1 MECEICGRQV
11 SDNPKKAK
19 IEGSVMIVCDE
30 CAKLG
35 KIQKAPPKPKFRK
48 SNKPKKNKTTKQNY
62 SKDEPKEELVEDFNV
77 KIRKARESKN
87 LSREE
92 LGQKIYEKV
101 SVINRI
107 ESGKMIPDIRL
118 TKKLENALNITLIEN
133 DNKLCAE
140 VASELDALVVCGNGT
155 NSKILEEVNIED
167 AKYFIATTGNDE
179 ANLLSC
185 ILVRKYKVKHIIARV
200 SNPDH
205 EDYKLIF

>member
-30 CAKLG
+30 C
-35 KIQKAPPKPKFRK
+35 
-48 SNKPKKNKTTKQNY
+48 
-62 SKDEPKEELVEDFNV
+62 V
-77 KIRKARESKN
+77 KIRKSRESKK

-133 DNKLCAE
+133 VE
-140 VASELDALVVCGNGT
+140 ELDL
-155 NSKILEEVNIED
+155 SK
-167 AKYFIATTGNDE
+167 YTGNPSQGRTLG
-179 ANLLSC
+179 N
-185 ILVRKYKVKHIIARV
+185 VVKIKKR
-200 SNPDH
+200 
-205 EDYKLIF
+205 